1 MVNSLPRLFAEMIDT
16 LDRVGQNVTDP
27 YLRSQVIS
35 MIDVLTNM
43 AHRVEWKR
51 SDVLATV
58 NELRA
63 LFAEIVT
70 LLGQNGSCPAALD
83 PLRAQLTTAATAP
96 LGEDLIAERE
106 HLSRLLITAMQVLS
120 AARAQMPTPIADAI
134 DQQCNAYLRRQLDR
148 DLALVRRPLFRRVS
162 QG

>member
-16 LDRVGQNVTDP
+16 LDRVGENVTDP

-35 MIDVLTNM
+35 VIDVLTNM

-58 NELRA
+58 NDLRA
-63 LFAEIVT
+63 LFADIVT
-70 LLGQNGSCPAALD
+70 LLERNGSCPAALH
-83 PLRAQLTTAATAP
+83 PLSAQLTTAATTP
-96 LGEDLIAERE
+96 LDEDLIAERE
-106 HLSRLLITAMQVLS
+106 RLSRLLITAMQEL
-120 AARAQMPTPIADAI
+120 ATARTQMAVPVADAI